1 MMWKIDLKV
10 VDATVDGV
18 ANIIY
23 NTGKKTHTMQNG
35 NLSTM
40 LRWMVIGTLIL
51 LVLAAAFYVGQ
62 SDKLAS
68 LLAELG
74 VI

>member
-1 MMWKIDLKV
+1 
-10 VDATVDGV
+10 
-18 ANIIY
+18 
-23 NTGKKTHTMQNG
+23 MQNG

-51 LVLAAAFYVGQ
+51 LVLAAAFYIGQ
-62 SDKLAS
+62 SDELAKLLS
-68 LLAELG
+68 GLG